1 MHPTFGGCEGL
12 TTLYPM
18 DPLLLASATDKGLV
32 LILLALVLGP
42 LLGLLLR
49 AVNGNG
55 WDRIGKGP
63 LAIEER
69 RPEREDA
76 DPEIVEAEV
85 RQLENLVGSEREPR
99 T

>member
-1 MHPTFGGCEGL
+1 
-12 TTLYPM
+12 M
-18 DPLLLASATDKGLV
+18 DPLVAASATDKGLV
-32 LILLALVLGP
+32 VILIALVVGP

-69 RPEREDA
+69 RPEKEDS
-76 DPEIVEAEV
+76 DPEMVAAEV
-85 RQLENLVGSEREPR
+85 RDLENLVGSDREPR
-99 T
+99 P

>member
-1 MHPTFGGCEGL
+1 MHPSFGGTSL
-12 TTLYPM
+12 WHM
-18 DPLLLASATDKGLV
+18 DPLVVASATDKGLI
-32 LILLALVLGP
+32 LIVLALIVGP

-69 RPEREDA
+69 RPEKEDS
-76 DPEIVEAEV
+76 DPRMVENET
-85 RQLENLVGSEREPR
+85 RDLENLVGSKREPR
-99 T
+99 P